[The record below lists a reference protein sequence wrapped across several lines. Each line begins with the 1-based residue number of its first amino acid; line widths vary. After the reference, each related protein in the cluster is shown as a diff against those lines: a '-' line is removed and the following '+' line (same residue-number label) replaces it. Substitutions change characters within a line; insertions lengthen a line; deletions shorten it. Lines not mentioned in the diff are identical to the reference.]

1 MEPWIIIATK
11 VIVEPWIIF
20 KVLQAWRSP
29 DVDHLQGDHQF
40 AAAVQ
45 IVKCGAAKSMA
56 QAEDLLNALHVLGGV
71 KRSLQE
77 IVCLLQLSGGDIQSA
92 VALFFDP

>member
-1 MEPWIIIATK
+1 
-11 VIVEPWIIF
+11 
-20 KVLQAWRSP
+20 
-29 DVDHLQGDHQF
+29 
-40 AAAVQ
+40 
-45 IVKCGAAKSMA
+45 MA

-92 VALFFDP
+92 VALFFDR